1 MESDL
6 AYRTGL
12 AAVLGLVAAAA
23 NLIGGYFV
31 VRRDWPRIFLQ
42 YFLALGAGYML
53 AVAFLDVIPESIRL
67 AGNTALVFVVL
78 GYFLVHLFEHTIA
91 PHFHFGEETHLGPL
105 EKSVAGTAPH
115 PEHTQPPE
123 HHHPEHRHDLE
134 HEARHQGWRR
144 YVSRTVLLGL
154 VIHTFFDGV
163 AIAAGFLVS
172 TWLGVMIF
180 VAVFLHKLPEG
191 FTVASVVLASG
202 QSKRNAI
209 LAAGLLG
216 AATLLGVLL
225 TSALQSQLKYALPI
239 SGGVTVYVAAT
250 DLLPE
255 VNREPNWRMALLVFA
270 GVASVLI
277 LQYLFHL

>member
-1 MESDL
+1 MQSDL

-12 AAVLGLVAAAA
+12 AAGLGLVAAAG

-31 VRRDWPRIFLQ
+31 VRRDWPRVFLQ

-67 AGNTALVFVVL
+67 AGDSALLLVVL
-78 GYFLVHLFEHTIA
+78 GYFVVHLFEHTIA
-91 PHFHFGEETHLGPL
+91 PHFHFGEETHLDFDHATHSRAEEHAHAGHVHEPQH
-105 EKSVAGTAPH
+105 EKQREGY
-115 PEHTQPPE
+115 
-123 HHHPEHRHDLE
+123 
-134 HEARHQGWRR
+134 RR

-172 TWLGVMIF
+172 TWLGFMIF
-180 VAVFLHKLPEG
+180 AAVFLHKLPEG

-216 AATLLGVLL
+216 AATLFGVLL

-255 VNREPNWRMALLVFA
+255 VNREPNWKMALLVFL
-270 GVASVLI
+270 GVATVLI
-277 LQYLFHL
+277 MQRLFHV

>member
-1 MESDL
+1 M
-6 AYRTGL
+6 GL
-12 AAVLGLVAAAA
+12 IAAAG

-53 AVAFLDVIPESIRL
+53 AVAFLDIIPESIRL
-67 AGNTALVFVVL
+67 AGNSALVCVVL
-78 GYFLVHLFEHTIA
+78 GYFVVHLFEHTIA
-91 PHFHFGEETHLGPL
+91 PHFHFGEETHLGA
-105 EKSVAGTAPH
+105 EEDAQAEQHGHSH
-115 PEHTQPPE
+115 ERHEHGP
-123 HHHPEHRHDLE
+123 
-134 HEARHQGWRR
+134 GWRR

-172 TWLGVMIF
+172 TWLGAMIF

-202 QSKRNAI
+202 QGKRNAI

-216 AATLLGVLL
+216 AATLFGVLL

-277 LQYLFHL
+277 MQHLFHV

>member
-1 MESDL
+1 MEHGL
-6 AYRTGL
+6 AFRTGL
-12 AAVLGLVAAAA
+12 AAGLGLIAAAG

-31 VRRDWPRIFLQ
+31 VRRDWSRKYLQ

-53 AVAFLDVIPESIRL
+53 GVAFVDIIPESIRL
-67 AGNTALVFVVL
+67 SGEGALFYVL
-78 GYFLVHLFEHTIA
+78 IGYFLVHLFEHIIA
-91 PHFHFGEETHLGPL
+91 PHFHFGEETHC
-105 EKSVAGTAPH
+105 EEVS
-115 PEHTQPPE
+115 
-123 HHHPEHRHDLE
+123 HHH
-134 HEARHQGWRR
+134 ART
-144 YVSRTVLLGL
+144 TVLLGL
-154 VIHTFFDGV
+154 GIHTFFDGV

-172 TWLGVMIF
+172 TWLGVVIF

-202 QSKRNAI
+202 QGKRNAI

-225 TSALQSQLKYALPI
+225 TSALQGQLKYALPL

-255 VNREPNWRMALLVFA
+255 VNREPNWRMAALVFV
-270 GVASVLI
+270 GVATVLI
-277 LQYLFHL
+277 MEHLFHV